1 MILLFLF
8 YFRLRSAHLKL
19 VDKNIEIASVNRTLN
34 KKKKKGTFQK
44 NISET
49 KTINNK
55 QKELIEKFENYMK
68 NEKIYLK
75 NDISINNVSH
85 QLNTNRT
92 YLSNAIN
99 VCLKKS
105 FVAYINELRIKEA
118 VNGISLGQYKD
129 MTLRELQL
137 K

>member
-1 MILLFLF
+1 
-8 YFRLRSAHLKL
+8 
-19 VDKNIEIASVNRTLN
+19 
-34 KKKKKGTFQK
+34 
-44 NISET
+44 
-49 KTINNK
+49 
-55 QKELIEKFENYMK
+55 MK